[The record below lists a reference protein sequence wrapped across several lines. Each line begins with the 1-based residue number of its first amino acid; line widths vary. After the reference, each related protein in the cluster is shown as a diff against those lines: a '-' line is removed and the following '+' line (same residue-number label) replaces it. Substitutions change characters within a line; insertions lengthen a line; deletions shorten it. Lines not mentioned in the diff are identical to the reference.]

1 MHRFGA
7 QPVGQPLPPHA
18 VDYASSSSSS
28 SSFRRGYRSG
38 VVLEV
43 AVVAESQSY

>member
-1 MHRFGA
+1 MHRFGS
-7 QPVGQPLPPHA
+7 QPVGQPLPRHA
-18 VDYASSSSSS
+18 VDYASSSS